1 MEPTHH
7 TQQDRAA
14 AAGASSEQAAPTTDA
29 LSAETHQ
36 RLFQRGLKWLGA
48 GILLMATSFGVNFLL
63 YDTDTSFQTSM
74 YVLTSLGAV
83 CIMKG
88 LVDMLGF

>member
-1 MEPTHH
+1 MESLHNSK
-7 TQQDRAA
+7 QDLAA
-14 AAGASSEQAAPTTDA
+14 AAGASAEPAAPAPDA
-29 LSAETHQ
+29 ASLENHE

-48 GILLMATSFGVNFLL
+48 GIFLMAASFGINFFL
-63 YDTDTSFQTSM
+63 YDTETSFQTSM
-74 YVLTSLGAV
+74 YVLTSLGAI